1 MAFEFPCSHCGKRI
15 SVPEGTWGRVAQCP
29 YCERQMTIPAPVAAA
44 IESSNPPVLLQ
55 TASTQPAEASTTLPP
70 QHQETQPAAAGP
82 TTGPIAMG
90 PTGGMPAWGRSAR
103 PQSWAHGS
111 GPSAARGRPINPTVM
126 VMVGF
131 FLALNGLLGMGVLG
145 AEVWFFRSD
154 AGQEALETAADQSRM
169 DPSMNREQL
178 MAAVVAILSVYAF
191 FAAIASTLATIGGI
205 QLARQKTRW
214 LALAGA
220 ICGLVPTHPCIIVLS
235 WPIAIAAIVIVVLH
249 REAFE

>member
-44 IESSNPPVLLQ
+44 VESLEQPALLQ
-55 TASTQPAEASTTLPP
+55 TTPLHTTTSTQPAEVSPTLSP
-70 QHQETQPAAAGP
+70 HQEIKPS
-82 TTGPIAMG
+82 AMG
-90 PTGGMPAWGRSAR
+90 PTGGMPAWGRSAG

-111 GPSAARGRPINPTVM
+111 GPIPPRGRPINPTVM